1 MNIAIIGGSG
11 FVGTRLIQFL
21 DGQQVLKN
29 IDKRESHFY
38 PEITHIA
45 NVLDK
50 ETLARELQGMDAV
63 VLLAAEHRDDVT
75 PISLYYDVNVQ
86 GMRNTLEAMER
97 NGIKRLVFTSSV
109 AVYGLNKENP
119 NEDFPADP
127 FNHYGKSKWQAEQV
141 LKDWHGRHPDCV
153 VSILRPTVIF
163 GERNRGNVYNLL
175 HQISTGVF
183 LMIGKGENKKAM
195 AYVGN
200 IVAFI
205 DFLLRN
211 QQSGLEIYNY
221 TDKPDFTMNE
231 LVTLVS
237 KVMNKHIPSVHFPY
251 WLGMLGGYAFDVLA
265 FLSRKKLVISSVR
278 VKKFC
283 ATTQFD
289 SSKAHKSGFVPPSTL
304 EQGLSRTLEFEFIHK
319 AAGDKIFETE

>member
-175 HQISTGVF
+175 HQISTGAF

-251 WLGMLGGYAFDVLA
+251 WLGMLGGYAFDALA

-289 SSKAHKSGFVPPSTL
+289 SSKAHKSGFVPPFTL
-304 EQGLSRTLEFEFIHK
+304 EQGLSWTLEFEFIHK

>member
-153 VSILRPTVIF
+153 VSILS
-163 GERNRGNVYNLL
+163 L
-175 HQISTGVF
+175 
-183 LMIGKGENKKAM
+183 
-195 AYVGN
+195 
-200 IVAFI
+200 
-205 DFLLRN
+205 
-211 QQSGLEIYNY
+211 GL
-221 TDKPDFTMNE
+221 
-231 LVTLVS
+231 
-237 KVMNKHIPSVHFPY
+237 
-251 WLGMLGGYAFDVLA
+251 
-265 FLSRKKLVISSVR
+265 
-278 VKKFC
+278 
-283 ATTQFD
+283 Q
-289 SSKAHKSGFVPPSTL
+289 
-304 EQGLSRTLEFEFIHK
+304 
-319 AAGDKIFETE
+319 AA

>member
-175 HQISTGVF
+175 HQISTGAF

-283 ATTQFD
+283 AATQFD
-289 SSKAHKSGFVPPSTL
+289 SSKAHKSGFVPPFTL

>member
-175 HQISTGVF
+175 HQISTGAF
-183 LMIGKGENKKAM
+183 LVIGKGENKKAM

-289 SSKAHKSGFVPPSTL
+289 SSKAHKSGFVPPFTL
-304 EQGLSRTLEFEFIHK
+304 EQGLSWTLEFEFIHK

>member
-175 HQISTGVF
+175 HQISTGAF

-251 WLGMLGGYAFDVLA
+251 WLGMLGGYAFDVLS

-289 SSKAHKSGFVPPSTL
+289 SSKAHKSGFVPPFTL

>member
-175 HQISTGVF
+175 HQISTGAF

-289 SSKAHKSGFVPPSTL
+289 SSKSHKSGFVPPFTL

>member
-237 KVMNKHIPSVHFPY
+237 KVMNKHITSVHFPY

-289 SSKAHKSGFVPPSTL
+289 SSKAHKSGFVPPFTL